1 MIITFRG
8 HKWIKFKNG
17 ITLSIFNGFGG
28 YGVNHYNWEARNKLI
43 VISKDCE
50 IAILRNGFFIT
61 DSILNNGDEVK
72 GYVNKKEL
80 KEIIKKIKN
89 YGEDNGKNI

>member
-1 MIITFRG
+1 MIITFKG

-17 ITLSIFNGFGG
+17 ITLSIYNGFGS
-28 YGVNHYNWEARNKLI
+28 YSENHFNYKVRNKLI

-61 DSILNNGDEVK
+61 DNILNGSGEVK

-80 KEIIKKIKN
+80 KEIVRKIK
-89 YGEDNGKNI
+89 EEEK